1 MKYSIK
7 DFFSKFDHIPR
18 KLQIWSHLLQKSLM
32 EIVILCA
39 LSIRR
44 YSVFSKLTTTILFT
58 NYFYSL
64 RIKFLNV
71 QTWRPDALLQNTAA
85 CQPRQHFHCPL
96 LPLIVLGTHFR
107 FDIQFIQ
114 IEITNNVSI
123 AIRRAYVK
131 PQYIPAKTVNWSV
144 IGEAERLEFIIFIC
158 MPYQAQYQRSIH
170 SLFSF

>member
-71 QTWRPDALLQNTAA
+71 QTWRPDALL
-85 CQPRQHFHCPL
+85 
-96 LPLIVLGTHFR
+96 
-107 FDIQFIQ
+107 
-114 IEITNNVSI
+114 
-123 AIRRAYVK
+123 
-131 PQYIPAKTVNWSV
+131 
-144 IGEAERLEFIIFIC
+144 
-158 MPYQAQYQRSIH
+158 
-170 SLFSF
+170 